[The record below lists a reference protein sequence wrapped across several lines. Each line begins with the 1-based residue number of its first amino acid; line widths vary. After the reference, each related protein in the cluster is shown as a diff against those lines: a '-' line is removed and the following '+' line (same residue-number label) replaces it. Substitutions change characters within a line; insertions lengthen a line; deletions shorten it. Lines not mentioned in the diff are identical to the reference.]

1 MCVCFLSCKIRR
13 KPQKNQKIVKLVL
26 LESRFQTLQLLFM
39 QFDMKLDTFVPS
51 LDLKLKGI

>member
-13 KPQKNQKIVKLVL
+13 KPQKNPKIVKLVL

-39 QFDMKLDTFVPS
+39 QFDMKPDTFVPS